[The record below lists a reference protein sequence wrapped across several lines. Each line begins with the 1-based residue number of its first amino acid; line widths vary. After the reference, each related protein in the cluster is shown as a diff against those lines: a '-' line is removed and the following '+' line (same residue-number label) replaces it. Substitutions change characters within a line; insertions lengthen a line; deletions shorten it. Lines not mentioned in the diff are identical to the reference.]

1 MIHSYKMDRIVWCVC
16 AYFAII
22 FFGKR
27 KVKPEKSIQRKTDG
41 FLSYYIYNILQRS
54 ITWTVVNCPL
64 LTCITTLLLSLIRCF
79 SDILIRMLE
88 SYKTVR
94 NPWQFWI
101 FVYSQLCQLAGL
113 PQNKWGW
120 PSTLETASGWRCPIC
135 GIEPYLAKL
144 VIRCQKFRDQI
155 QVSIEDDQPQCK
167 KRTWLV

>member
-1 MIHSYKMDRIVWCVC
+1 MC

-64 LTCITTLLLSLIRCF
+64 LTCITTLLLSLISCF

-88 SYKTVR
+88 SYYKTVR

-120 PSTLETASGWRCPIC
+120 PSTLETALCLGGVQFVVLNFTYKDSN
-135 GIEPYLAKL
+135 K
-144 VIRCQKFRDQI
+144 
-155 QVSIEDDQPQCK
+155 VSEISSSNPSFN
-167 KRTWLV
+167 RR

>member
-1 MIHSYKMDRIVWCVC
+1 MC

-64 LTCITTLLLSLIRCF
+64 LTCITTLLLSLISCF

-120 PSTLETASGWRCPIC
+120 PSTLKTASGWWCPIC
-135 GIEPYLAKL
+135 GSVRNFEIKSEFQ
-144 VIRCQKFRDQI
+144 QKMTNLNVRKGPDQSNCHKCT
-155 QVSIEDDQPQCK
+155 VY
-167 KRTWLV
+167 WV